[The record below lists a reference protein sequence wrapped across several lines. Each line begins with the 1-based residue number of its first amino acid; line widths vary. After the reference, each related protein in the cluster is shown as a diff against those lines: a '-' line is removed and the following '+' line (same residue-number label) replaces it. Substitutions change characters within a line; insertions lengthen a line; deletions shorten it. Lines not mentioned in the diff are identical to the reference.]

1 MNWYLQSGKESD
13 VVTSTRIR
21 FSRNLQGFKFNLKTK
36 TEIDK
41 LKNKIKE
48 NVFAIGYGL
57 KYLELKDMDDI
68 TKMSLVEK
76 NLISPEYAL
85 NQNDTG
91 AILINDEENIC
102 MIVNDDD
109 HLKIQVFSSGFELEN
124 TLNFA
129 IELDKKIEDVL
140 GYATNKKYGYLTSL
154 PTNCGTGLKASIMI
168 HLPALEKTGNIDKV
182 FYTINNFGI
191 NIMGEYGQDNENIK
205 NIYQISNKRTL
216 GMTEQEIIENMKVVT
231 NKLIEQERKARKF
244 LAKDTIDL
252 EDTIYRSYGL
262 LSNCRKISLDEAQRL
277 ISNVKMGTDLGILKE
292 LNDSKIQKLSLFTK
306 PASMQKY
313 LGEQYE
319 ALERDIKRA
328 EIIKQIIKENR
339 F

>member
-21 FSRNLQGFKFNLKTK
+21 FDRNLQDYKFNLKTK
-36 TEIDK
+36 TDIEK
-41 LKNKIKE
+41 LKNKIKD
-48 NVFAIGYGL
+48 NLYSIGYGL

-85 NQNDTG
+85 NKNDTG

-102 MIVNDDD
+102 IIINDED

-124 TLNFA
+124 TLNYA
-129 IELDKKIEDVL
+129 IELDKKIDEIL

-154 PTNCGTGLKASIMI
+154 PTNCGTGLKASVMV
-168 HLPALEKTGNIDKV
+168 HLPALQKTKNIDKV

-191 NIMGEYGQDNENIK
+191 NILGEYGQDKENNQ

-216 GMTEQEIIENMKVVT
+216 GVTEQEIIENIKVVT
-231 NKLIEQERKARKF
+231 NKLIEQERNARKF
-244 LAKDTIDL
+244 LAKDSVDL
-252 EDTIYRSYGL
+252 EDTIYRSFGL
-262 LSNCRKISLDEAQRL
+262 LTNCRKISLDETQKL

-292 LNDSKIQKLSLFTK
+292 LNDSKIQKMILFTK

-319 ALERDIKRA
+319 TLEREIKRA
-328 EIIKQIIKENR
+328 EVVRKIIGEK
-339 F
+339 

>member
-21 FSRNLQGFKFNLKTK
+21 FSRNLQGFQFNIKTK

-57 KYLELKDMDDI
+57 KYFELKDMDDI

-76 NLISPEYAL
+76 NLITAEYVL
-85 NQNDTG
+85 NKNNTG

-102 MIVNDDD
+102 ITINDDD
-109 HLKIQVFSSGFELEN
+109 HLKIQVFSSGFELES

-129 IELDKKIEDVL
+129 IELDKKIEEIL
-140 GYATNKKYGYLTSL
+140 GYVTNKKYGYLTSL
-154 PTNCGTGLKASIMI
+154 PTNCGTGLKASVMV
-168 HLPALEKTGNIDKV
+168 HLPALEKTRNIDKV
-182 FYTINNFGI
+182 FYAINNFGV
-191 NIMGEYGQDNENIK
+191 NIVGKYGQDNENTQS
-205 NIYQISNKRTL
+205 IYQISNKRTL
-216 GMTEQEIIENMKVVT
+216 GVSEQEIVDNIKIVT

-252 EDTIYRSYGL
+252 EDTIYRSYGI
-262 LSNCRKISLDEAQRL
+262 LSNCKKISLEEAQKL
-277 ISNVKMGTDLGILKE
+277 ISNVKMGTDLGIIKE
-292 LNDSKIQKLSLFTK
+292 LNDSHIQKLSLYIK
-306 PASMQKY
+306 PANMQKY
-313 LGEQYE
+313 LGEQCE
-319 ALERDIKRA
+319 TIERDIKRA
-328 EIIKQIIKENR
+328 EIIKQIIIIK
-339 F
+339 